1 MNFVGE
7 GSPLPFVGEGSP
19 LTNYELRIQK
29 RLPPSVREVAHAFRE
44 TEGVFKANIYKKRR

>member
-1 MNFVGE
+1 MN
-7 GSPLPFVGEGSP
+7 FVGEGSP